1 MEINVD
7 DENINIEKYKNE
19 LMNNF
24 SESINNLDNLENIE
38 KNELKVDDWNL
49 KYNNAINKLT
59 KLAKIKLEKMK
70 KNHNDNNVE
79 YKEEDNIDFKKEF
92 KKEINNINNISISIN
107 DDPFKLFKEINEKE
121 KSVLQMIKKENKEN
135 NIIDDMFFN
144 IEKEIDDIIYNLEE
158 EIFSK
163 YSFLE

>member
-1 MEINVD
+1 M
-7 DENINIEKYKNE
+7 
-19 LMNNF
+19 
-24 SESINNLDNLENIE
+24 
-38 KNELKVDDWNL
+38 
-49 KYNNAINKLT
+49 
-59 KLAKIKLEKMK
+59 KLANIKLEKMK
-70 KNHNDNNVE
+70 KNNNDNNEE

-121 KSVLQMIKKENKEN
+121 KFVLQMIKKENKEN

-163 YSFLE
+163 